1 MFYRVRNPNKY
12 LSLNEDVILS
22 FKTFIPGITKNYSFA
37 ICSLCVCQLLNA
49 SYAYVDFAFAICQTN
64 NA

>member
-12 LSLNEDVILS
+12 LSLNEDIILS

-49 SYAYVDFAFAICQTN
+49 SYPYVDFAFAICQTN